1 MIQMMM
7 LYIILLVL
15 PEVKIAAAIPTLS
28 NASGI
33 IYAGAATTLTLTGT
47 NFLTANL
54 VVNFTQTSDSINS
67 DVTVTPS
74 SETSASVAV
83 PAAVYNNV
91 TAGNAVT
98 IKVTNSDNLQS
109 GGQNI
114 TASSL
119 PSGGTISNSGG
130 YRIHTFNSSG
140 NFVVPATLSNVEYLV
155 IAGGG
160 AGGSYGAG
168 GGAGGYR
175 TSVVGQTSGGGASAE
190 SRLSVSAATYATVGA
205 GGAGA
210 TFGNGLSPNGSDSVF
225 STITSVGGGGA
236 GLAHNPNSG
245 GSGSNAGSNT
255 NNDGIGRAGGSSGGS
270 GRSAQAPTG
279 ATANQGYNG
288 GAVVVLG

>member
-1 MIQMMM
+1 MVADTTPQLGGNLDGNGNTID
-7 LYIILLVL
+7 LSANTTHFNL
-15 PEVKIAAAIPTLS
+15 PRGTTAQQVTPSAANEGAIRYDTDDDVVYYSTGSAWVKIAAAIPTLS

-74 SETSASVAV
+74 SEWWSASVAV

-190 SRLSVSAATYATVGA
+190 SRLV
-205 GGAGA
+205 
-210 TFGNGLSPNGSDSVF
+210 
-225 STITSVGGGGA
+225 
-236 GLAHNPNSG
+236 
-245 GSGSNAGSNT
+245 
-255 NNDGIGRAGGSSGGS
+255 
-270 GRSAQAPTG
+270 
-279 ATANQGYNG
+279 
-288 GAVVVLG
+288 